1 MGSIVRCG
9 SSWVIQCERPN
20 TVTHTLTFIAYFF
33 YSPEVKKAI
42 NPVVADDG
50 IFYVTKKEFFKF
62 FSSIYLSASN
72 MTQFLED

>member
-1 MGSIVRCG
+1 MRTLKGVANI
-9 SSWVIQCERPN
+9 
-20 TVTHTLTFIAYFF
+20 LTFVAHSI